1 MKRFYFYS
9 YLFTLVIIGCGPEL
23 RTVVERD
30 KYNRIVLEAELK
42 GEVDTNWVKL
52 HTYHF
57 IGPSTDGP
65 PLETAKEAQSD
76 VSVDDSGNL
85 AWGAEEPPAPEPISS
100 EPPLD
105 DTPPDTGQVVQDFTI
120 TVDSTKKTFSS
131 FAKGR
136 REGEWKTWYAN
147 GQLKTYY
154 TYIKDQIEGVYTY
167 YDSIGTTIKT
177 ETYKKSILE
186 GITSDFNENSTLRMT
201 TNYKKGLKE
210 GLQKEFIEGVVLIE
224 QRTFKKDSLDG
235 EWTSWHDNGTK
246 KVVRVYKNGEPRGNW
261 LFYDEKGAWMRE
273 QQYKKGLADGIWS
286 FYDRDRFK
294 VFHYYTLGELVA
306 EYTEAKWP
314 NGQIKEDPPTFNK
327 EGQLHGTRIGYWANG
342 STRYTMDYKKGKKDG
357 DEIRYDSTGVL
368 IFEVRYDK
376 GIRNGMEKEY
386 YGNGNPKRLARYK
399 DNILD
404 GMEKEYYMN
413 GDPKRLASYKDGK
426 LNGKTE
432 LFDSLGVKTETIAY
446 KDSLRNGKTTLWWP
460 NGEAYQRFTYENDIL
475 EGKFEEWD
483 SLGTDIVK
491 GSYTN
496 GVRHKKWLYYDSE
509 GRRDKF
515 VFLDMDSVIT
525 DYKFKYYPNWQLVE
539 EPGFDDRGLYDGK
552 WESFYIDGAT
562 SKKFSYTEGKRDKI
576 WMSYYQDGR
585 RENYTFYTLDTLI
598 TDYDFTYYQNLQI
611 MEEPKFSKDGLFD
624 GKWEQFY
631 EGGETKKTY
640 SYERNLK
647 NKIWMSYYQDGR
659 RENYTFYTLDTL
671 ITDYDFTYYQ
681 NLQIMEEPKFSKDG
695 LFDGKWEQ
703 FHQDGE
709 TKMTFSYDRNKK
721 DQIWMSYFPDNR
733 RQNYTFYN
741 QDTLITN
748 YDFKYYDNIKIVD
761 NPDYYDYEYY
771 MNLQVVEK
779 PRYDNLQIIEEP
791 KFDKNGLYDGK
802 WESFFGD
809 GDQWRTFFYEEGLKV
824 KLWSVFFDSTG
835 VRHSET
841 NYENDLRHGQY
852 QEWYENIIVRP
863 KEEGL
868 YKEGVK
874 DLLWSYWNE
883 FQEKRFEEWRDGV
896 LYDSFQYE
904 YYPNGQVKEEPSYK
918 DRRKHGDWVRYF
930 PNGDIM
936 GTRTFKAGLKEG
948 LWIEYYKNPP
958 GDRDDIIAWK
968 GKYVADK
975 KEGKWEWFWLNQEK
989 QRVDNYKKGEMTS
1002 EKCFERD
1009 GSGQT
1014 RDCSEVRYE
1023 SSR

>member
-23 RTVVERD
+23 RTVIERD
-30 KYNRIVLEAELK
+30 KYNRIILEAELK
-42 GEVDTNWVKL
+42 GEIDTNWVKL

-76 VSVDDSGNL
+76 ISVDDSGNL
-85 AWGAEEPPAPEPISS
+85 AWGAEEPAIPAKETPQAPEEDIAI
-100 EPPLD
+100 
-105 DTPPDTGQVVQDFTI
+105 DTGKVVQDFTI

-136 REGEWKTWYAN
+136 REGEWKTWYPN

-154 TYIKDQIEGVYTY
+154 TYIKDQIEGTYTY
-167 YDSIGTTIKT
+167 YDSIGTTIRT
-177 ETYKKSILE
+177 ETYKKSVLE
-186 GITSDFNENSTLRMT
+186 GITSDFNENSTLKMT
-201 TNYKKGLKE
+201 TEYKKGLKD
-210 GLQKEFIEGVVLIE
+210 GIQKEFIEGVVLIE

-235 EWTSWHDNGTK
+235 EWTSWHDNGTRM
-246 KVVRVYKNGEPRGNW
+246 VTRVYKNGAPRGNW

-273 QQYKKGLADGIWS
+273 QQYKKGLADGIWT
-286 FYDRDRFK
+286 FYDRDGFK

-314 NGQIKEDPPTFNK
+314 NGQIKEEPPTFNK
-327 EGQLHGTRIGYWANG
+327 EGQLHGTRIGYWSDG

-376 GIRNGMEKEY
+376 GIRNGLEKEY
-386 YGNGNPKRLARYK
+386 YVNGNPKRIARYK
-399 DNILD
+399 DNKLD
-404 GMEKEYYMN
+404 
-413 GDPKRLASYKDGK
+413 
-426 LNGKTE
+426 GKTE

-446 KDSLRNGKTTLWWP
+446 KDSLRNGKSTLWWP
-460 NGEAYQRFTYENDIL
+460 NGKPYQRFTYENDIL
-475 EGKFEEWD
+475 EGKYEEWD
-483 SLGTDIVK
+483 SLGADIVK
-491 GSYTN
+491 GIYTQ

-515 VFLDMDSVIT
+515 IFLDMDSIIT

-562 SKKFSYTEGKRDKI
+562 SKKFFYDKGKRDQI

-585 RENYTFYTLDTLI
+585 RENYTFYALDTLI
-598 TDYDFTYYQNLQI
+598 TDYDFTYYKNLQI

-631 EGGETKKTY
+631 QDGETKMTFNY
-640 SYERNLK
+640 DRNK
-647 NKIWMSYYQDGR
+647 KDQIWMSYYQDGR
-659 RENYTFYTLDTL
+659 RENYTFYALDTL
-671 ITDYDFTYYQ
+671 ITDYDFTYYK

-703 FHQDGE
+703 FYQDGE
-709 TKMTFSYDRNKK
+709 TKMTFTYDRNKK

-741 QDTLITN
+741 QDTLITD

-761 NPDYYDYEYY
+761 NPDYYDYTYY
-771 MNLQVVEK
+771 MNLEIVEE
-779 PRYDNLQIIEEP
+779 PRYDNMQIVEEP

-802 WESFFGD
+802 WESYFED
-809 GDQWRTFFYEEGLKV
+809 GDDWRTFYYENGIKV
-824 KLWSVFFDSTG
+824 KLWSVFYDSTG
-835 VRHSET
+835 TRHSET
-841 NYENDLRHGQY
+841 NYENDLKHGQY
-852 QEWYENIIVRP
+852 QEWYQDIIVKP

-868 YKEGVK
+868 YKEDVK
-874 DLLWSYWNE
+874 DLLWTYWNE

-896 LYDSFQYE
+896 LYDSFEYE
-904 YYPNGQVKEEPSYK
+904 YYDNGQVKEEPSYK
-918 DRRKHGDWVRYF
+918 DRKKHGDWVRYF
-930 PNGDIM
+930 PDGSIM

-948 LWIEYYKNPP
+948 TWIEYYKNLP

-975 KEGKWEWFWLNQEK
+975 REGKWEWFWLNQER

-1009 GSGQT
+1009 GSGST

>member
-23 RTVVERD
+23 RTVIERD
-30 KYNRIVLEAELK
+30 KYNRIILEAELK

-76 VSVDDSGNL
+76 ISVDDSGNL
-85 AWGAEEPPAPEPISS
+85 AWGVEEPAIPAKEPPQAPEEDIAI
-100 EPPLD
+100 
-105 DTPPDTGQVVQDFTI
+105 DTGKVAQDFTI

-136 REGEWKTWYAN
+136 REGEWKTWYPN

-154 TYIKDQIEGVYTY
+154 TYIKDQIEGTYIY
-167 YDSIGTTIKT
+167 YDSIGTTIRT
-177 ETYKKSILE
+177 ETYKKSVLE
-186 GITSDFNENSTLRMT
+186 GITSDFNENSTLKMT
-201 TNYKKGLKE
+201 TEYKKGLKD
-210 GLQKEFIEGVVLIE
+210 GIQKEFIEGVVLIE

-235 EWTSWHDNGTK
+235 EWTSWHDNGTR
-246 KVVRVYKNGEPRGNW
+246 KVTRVYKNGAPRGNW

-273 QQYKKGLADGIWS
+273 QQYKKGLADGIWT
-286 FYDRDRFK
+286 FYDRDGFK

-314 NGQIKEDPPTFNK
+314 NGQIKEEPPTFNK
-327 EGQLHGTRIGYWANG
+327 EGQLHGTRIGYWSDG

-376 GIRNGMEKEY
+376 GIRNGLEKEY
-386 YGNGNPKRLARYK
+386 YVNGNPKRIARYK
-399 DNILD
+399 DNKLD
-404 GMEKEYYMN
+404 
-413 GDPKRLASYKDGK
+413 
-426 LNGKTE
+426 GKTE

-446 KDSLRNGKTTLWWP
+446 KDSLRNGKSTLWWP
-460 NGEAYQRFTYENDIL
+460 NGKPYQRFTYENDIL
-475 EGKFEEWD
+475 EGKYEEWD
-483 SLGTDIVK
+483 SLGADIVK
-491 GSYTN
+491 GIYTQ

-515 VFLDMDSVIT
+515 IFLDMDSIIT

-562 SKKFSYTEGKRDKI
+562 SKKFFYDKGKRDQI

-585 RENYTFYTLDTLI
+585 RENYTFYALDTLI
-598 TDYDFTYYQNLQI
+598 TDYDFTYYKNLQI

-631 EGGETKKTY
+631 
-640 SYERNLK
+640 
-647 NKIWMSYYQDGR
+647 
-659 RENYTFYTLDTL
+659 
-671 ITDYDFTYYQ
+671 
-681 NLQIMEEPKFSKDG
+681 
-695 LFDGKWEQ
+695 
-703 FHQDGE
+703 QDGE
-709 TKMTFSYDRNKK
+709 TKMTFNYDRNKK

-741 QDTLITN
+741 QDTLITD

-761 NPDYYDYEYY
+761 NPDYYDYTYY
-771 MNLQVVEK
+771 MNLEIVEE
-779 PRYDNLQIIEEP
+779 PRYDNMQIVEEP

-802 WESFFGD
+802 WESYFED
-809 GDQWRTFFYEEGLKV
+809 GDDWRTFYYENGIKV
-824 KLWSVFFDSTG
+824 KLWSVFYDSTG
-835 VRHSET
+835 TRHSET
-841 NYENDLRHGQY
+841 NYENDLKHGQY
-852 QEWYENIIVRP
+852 QEWYQDIIVKP

-868 YKEGVK
+868 YKEDVK
-874 DLLWSYWNE
+874 DLLWTYWNE

-896 LYDSFQYE
+896 LYDSFEYE
-904 YYPNGQVKEEPSYK
+904 YYDNGQVKEEPSYK
-918 DRRKHGDWVRYF
+918 DRKKHGDWVRYF
-930 PNGDIM
+930 PDGSIM

-948 LWIEYYKNPP
+948 TWIEYYKNLP
-958 GDRDDIIAWK
+958 GDRDDIVAWK

-975 KEGKWEWFWLNQEK
+975 REGKWEWFWLNQER

-1009 GSGQT
+1009 GSGST

>member
-1 MKRFYFYS
+1 MKRFYLYS
-9 YLFTLVIIGCGPEL
+9 YIATLLIIGCGPEL

-30 KYNRIVLEAELK
+30 KYNRIILEAELK

-57 IGPSTDGP
+57 MGPSTDGP
-65 PLETAKEAQSD
+65 PLDETASTQTD
-76 VSVDDSGNL
+76 MSVDDSGNL
-85 AWGAEEPPAPEPISS
+85 AWGAEEETVEANNEATDISEES
-100 EPPLD
+100 
-105 DTPPDTGQVVQDFTI
+105 TADTGEVVQDFTI

-136 REGEWKTWYAN
+136 KEGDWKTWHAN
-147 GQLKTYY
+147 GQLKTHY

-167 YDSIGTTIKT
+167 YDSVGTTIKT

-186 GITSDFNENSTLRMT
+186 GVTSEFNENGTLHIT
-201 TNYKKGLKE
+201 TEYKKGLKE

-235 EWTSWHDNGTK
+235 EWTSWHDNGTQ
-246 KVVRVYKNGEPRGNW
+246 KVVRVYKNGSPRGNW
-261 LFYDEKGAWMRE
+261 TFYDEKGAWMRE
-273 QQYKKGLADGIWS
+273 QQYKKGLADGIWT
-286 FYDRDRFK
+286 FYDREGFK

-314 NGQIKEDPPTFNK
+314 NGQIKEEPPTFNK
-327 EGQLHGTRIGYWANG
+327 EGQLHGTRIGYWADG

-386 YGNGNPKRLARYK
+386 YSNGNPKRLAKYK
-399 DNILD
+399 DN
-404 GMEKEYYMN
+404 
-413 GDPKRLASYKDGK
+413 K

-475 EGKFEEWD
+475 EGRFEEWD

-491 GSYTN
+491 GTYTG

-515 VFLDMDSVIT
+515 VFLDMDSIIT

-539 EPGFDDRGLYDGK
+539 EPGFNDRGLYDGK

-562 SKKFSYTEGKRDKI
+562 SKKFSYTEGKRDKV

-585 RENYTFYTLDTLI
+585 RENYTFYTQDSLI
-598 TDYDFTYYQNLQI
+598 TDYDFTYYANLQI
-611 MEEPKFSKDGLFD
+611 KEEPKFSKDGLFD

-631 EGGETKKTY
+631 E
-640 SYERNLK
+640 
-647 NKIWMSYYQDGR
+647 
-659 RENYTFYTLDTL
+659 
-671 ITDYDFTYYQ
+671 
-681 NLQIMEEPKFSKDG
+681 
-695 LFDGKWEQ
+695 
-703 FHQDGE
+703 DGE
-709 TKMTFSYDRNKK
+709 TKMTFSYDRSKK
-721 DQIWMSYFPDNR
+721 DQIWMSYFNDNR

-741 QDTLITN
+741 QDTLITD

-761 NPDYYDYEYY
+761 DPDLYDYEYY
-771 MNLQVVEK
+771 MNLEIIEK
-779 PRYDNLQIIEEP
+779 PRNDNLQIVEEP
-791 KFDKNGLYDGK
+791 SFGKNGLFDGK
-802 WESFFGD
+802 WESFFAD
-809 GDQWRTFFYEEGLKV
+809 GDQWRTFHYEDGLKV
-824 KLWSVFFDSTG
+824 KLWSVFYDSTG
-835 VRHSET
+835 TRHSET
-841 NYENDLRHGQY
+841 NYENDMKNGQY
-852 QEWYENIIVRP
+852 QEWYENIIIRP
-863 KEEGL
+863 RAEGL
-868 YKEGVK
+868 YKDDVK
-874 DLLWSYWNE
+874 DLLWTFWNE
-883 FQEKRFEEWRDGV
+883 FQEKRFEEWRDGI
-896 LYDSFQYE
+896 LYDSFEYE

-918 DRRKHGDWVRYF
+918 DRKKHGDWVRYF
-930 PNGDIM
+930 PDGSVM
-936 GTRTFKAGLKEG
+936 GTRTFVAGLKEG

-958 GDRDDIIAWK
+958 GNRDDIVAWQ
-968 GKYVADK
+968 GKYVSDK
-975 KEGKWEWFWLNQEK
+975 REGKWEWFWLNQEK
-989 QRVDNYKKGEMTS
+989 QRVDSYKKGEMTS

-1009 GSGQT
+1009 GSGST
-1014 RDCSEVRYE
+1014 RDCSEVRFQ
-1023 SSR
+1023 SNR

>member
-1 MKRFYFYS
+1 MKRFYIYS
-9 YLFTLVIIGCGPEL
+9 YIVTLLIIGCGPEL

-30 KYNRIVLEAELK
+30 KYNRIILEAELK

-57 IGPSTDGP
+57 MGPSTDGP
-65 PLETAKEAQSD
+65 PLDETASTQTD
-76 VSVDDSGNL
+76 MSVDDSGNL
-85 AWGAEEPPAPEPISS
+85 AWGAEEETVEANNEATDISEES
-100 EPPLD
+100 
-105 DTPPDTGQVVQDFTI
+105 TADTGEVVQDFTI

-136 REGEWKTWYAN
+136 KEGDWKTWHAN
-147 GQLKTYY
+147 GQLKTHY

-167 YDSIGTTIKT
+167 YDSVGTTIKT

-186 GITSDFNENSTLRMT
+186 GVTSEFNENGTLHIT
-201 TNYKKGLKE
+201 TEYKKGLKE

-246 KVVRVYKNGEPRGNW
+246 KVVRVYKNGSPRGNW
-261 LFYDEKGAWMRE
+261 TFYDEKGAWMRE
-273 QQYKKGLADGIWS
+273 QQYKKGLADGIWT
-286 FYDRDRFK
+286 FYDREGFK

-314 NGQIKEDPPTFNK
+314 NGQIKEEPPTFNK
-327 EGQLHGTRIGYWANG
+327 EGQLHGTRIGYWADG

-386 YGNGNPKRLARYK
+386 YSNGNPKRLAKYK
-399 DNILD
+399 DN
-404 GMEKEYYMN
+404 
-413 GDPKRLASYKDGK
+413 K

-475 EGKFEEWD
+475 EGRFEEWD

-491 GSYTN
+491 GTYTG

-515 VFLDMDSVIT
+515 VFLDMDSIIT

-539 EPGFDDRGLYDGK
+539 EPGFNDRGLYDGK

-562 SKKFSYTEGKRDKI
+562 SKKFSYTEGKRDKV

-585 RENYTFYTLDTLI
+585 RENYTFYTRDSLI
-598 TDYDFTYYQNLQI
+598 TDYDFTYYANLQI
-611 MEEPKFSKDGLFD
+611 KEEPKFSKDGLFD

-631 EGGETKKTY
+631 E
-640 SYERNLK
+640 
-647 NKIWMSYYQDGR
+647 
-659 RENYTFYTLDTL
+659 
-671 ITDYDFTYYQ
+671 
-681 NLQIMEEPKFSKDG
+681 
-695 LFDGKWEQ
+695 
-703 FHQDGE
+703 DGE
-709 TKMTFSYDRNKK
+709 TKMTFSYDRSKK
-721 DQIWMSYFPDNR
+721 DQIWMSYFNDNR

-741 QDTLITN
+741 QDTLITD

-761 NPDYYDYEYY
+761 DPDLYDYEYY
-771 MNLQVVEK
+771 MNLEIIEK
-779 PRYDNLQIIEEP
+779 PRNDNLQIVEEP
-791 KFDKNGLYDGK
+791 SFGKNGLFDGK
-802 WESFFGD
+802 WESFFAD
-809 GDQWRTFFYEEGLKV
+809 GDQWRTFHYEDGLKV
-824 KLWSVFFDSTG
+824 KLWSVFYDSTG
-835 VRHSET
+835 TRHSET
-841 NYENDLRHGQY
+841 NYENDMKNGQY
-852 QEWYENIIVRP
+852 QEWYENIIIRP
-863 KEEGL
+863 RAEGL
-868 YKEGVK
+868 YKDDVK
-874 DLLWSYWNE
+874 DLLWTFWNE
-883 FQEKRFEEWRDGV
+883 FQEKRFEEWRDGI
-896 LYDSFQYE
+896 LYDSFEYE

-930 PNGDIM
+930 PDGSVM
-936 GTRTFKAGLKEG
+936 GTRTFVAGLKEG

-958 GDRDDIIAWK
+958 GNRDDIVAWQ
-968 GKYVADK
+968 GKYVSDK
-975 KEGKWEWFWLNQEK
+975 REGKWEWFWLNQEK
-989 QRVDNYKKGEMTS
+989 QRVDSYKKGEMTS

-1009 GSGQT
+1009 GSGST
-1014 RDCSEVRYE
+1014 RDCSEVRFQ
-1023 SSR
+1023 SNR

>member
-1 MKRFYFYS
+1 MKRIYFYS
-9 YLFTLVIIGCGPEL
+9 YLLTLVIIGCGPEL

-30 KYNRIVLEAELK
+30 KYNRIILEAELK

-65 PLETAKEAQSD
+65 PIGPQTDSPSD
-76 VSVDDSGNL
+76 MNVDDSGNL
-85 AWGAEEPPAPEPISS
+85 AWGAEEELEAEVKKI
-100 EPPLD
+100 E
-105 DTPPDTGQVVQDFTI
+105 DTLNDVTNDTGQVVQDFTI

-136 REGEWKTWYAN
+136 REGEWKTWYPN
-147 GQLKTYY
+147 GQIKTYY
-154 TYIKDQIEGVYTY
+154 TYIKDQIEGTYTY
-167 YDSIGTTIKT
+167 YDSIGTTIRT
-177 ETYKKSILE
+177 ETYKKSVLE
-186 GITSDFNENSTLRMT
+186 GITSDFNENSTLKMT
-201 TNYKKGLKE
+201 TEYKKGLKD
-210 GLQKEFIEGVVLIE
+210 GIQKEFIEGVVLIE

-235 EWTSWHDNGTK
+235 EWTSWHDNGTRM
-246 KVVRVYKNGEPRGNW
+246 VTRVYKNGAPRGNW

-273 QQYKKGLADGIWS
+273 QQYKKGLADGIWT
-286 FYDRDRFK
+286 FYDRDGFK

-314 NGQIKEDPPTFNK
+314 NGQIKEEPPTFNK
-327 EGQLHGTRIGYWANG
+327 EGQLHGTRIGYWSDG

-376 GIRNGMEKEY
+376 GIRNGLEKEY
-386 YGNGNPKRLARYK
+386 YVNGNPKRIARYK
-399 DNILD
+399 DNKLD
-404 GMEKEYYMN
+404 
-413 GDPKRLASYKDGK
+413 
-426 LNGKTE
+426 GKTE

-446 KDSLRNGKTTLWWP
+446 KDSLRNGKSTLWWP
-460 NGEAYQRFTYENDIL
+460 NGKPYQRFTYENDIL
-475 EGKFEEWD
+475 EGKYEEWD
-483 SLGTDIVK
+483 SLGADIVK
-491 GSYTN
+491 GIYTQ

-515 VFLDMDSVIT
+515 IFLDMDSIIT

-562 SKKFSYTEGKRDKI
+562 SKKFFYDKGKRDQI

-585 RENYTFYTLDTLI
+585 RENYTFYALDTLI
-598 TDYDFTYYQNLQI
+598 TDYDFTYYKNLQI

-631 EGGETKKTY
+631 
-640 SYERNLK
+640 
-647 NKIWMSYYQDGR
+647 
-659 RENYTFYTLDTL
+659 
-671 ITDYDFTYYQ
+671 
-681 NLQIMEEPKFSKDG
+681 
-695 LFDGKWEQ
+695 
-703 FHQDGE
+703 QDGE
-709 TKMTFSYDRNKK
+709 TKMTFNYDRNKK

-741 QDTLITN
+741 QDTLITD

-761 NPDYYDYEYY
+761 NPDYYDYTYY
-771 MNLQVVEK
+771 MNLEIVEE
-779 PRYDNLQIIEEP
+779 PRYDNMQIVEEP

-802 WESFFGD
+802 WESYFED
-809 GDQWRTFFYEEGLKV
+809 GDDWRTFYYENGIKV
-824 KLWSVFFDSTG
+824 KLWSVFYDSTG
-835 VRHSET
+835 TRHSET
-841 NYENDLRHGQY
+841 NYENDLKHGQY
-852 QEWYENIIVRP
+852 QEWYQDIIVKP

-868 YKEGVK
+868 YKEDVK
-874 DLLWSYWNE
+874 DLLWTYWNE

-896 LYDSFQYE
+896 LYDSFEYE
-904 YYPNGQVKEEPSYK
+904 YYDNGQVKEEPSYK
-918 DRRKHGDWVRYF
+918 DRKKHGDWVRYF
-930 PNGDIM
+930 PDGSIM

-948 LWIEYYKNPP
+948 TWIEYYKNLP

-975 KEGKWEWFWLNQEK
+975 REGKWEWFWLNQER

-1009 GSGQT
+1009 GSGST

>member
-1 MKRFYFYS
+1 MKRFYIYS
-9 YLFTLVIIGCGPEL
+9 YILTLVIISCGPEL
-23 RTVVERD
+23 KTVIERD
-30 KYNRIVLEAELK
+30 KFNRIILEAELK

-65 PLETAKEAQSD
+65 PLDNTKSSEED
-76 VSVDDSGNL
+76 MSVDGSGNL
-85 AWGAEEPPAPEPISS
+85 AWGAEEEAIE
-100 EPPLD
+100 
-105 DTPPDTGQVVQDFTI
+105 TKNPDTDSTEEATVDTGEVVQDFTI

-136 REGEWKTWYAN
+136 REGDWKTWHPN
-147 GQLKTYY
+147 GQLKTHY
-154 TYIKDQIEGVYTY
+154 TYIKDQIEGMYTY
-167 YDSIGTTIKT
+167 YDSVGTTIKT

-186 GITSDFNENSTLRMT
+186 GVVSVFNENGTLHIT
-201 TNYKKGLKE
+201 TEYKKGLKSGFE
-210 GLQKEFIEGVVLIE
+210 KEFIEGVVLIE

-246 KVVRVYKNGEPRGNW
+246 KVVRVYKNGTPKGNW
-261 LFYDEKGAWMRE
+261 TFYDEKGAWMRE
-273 QQYKKGLADGIWS
+273 EQYKKGLADGIWT
-286 FYDRDRFK
+286 FYDREGFK

-314 NGQIKEDPPTFNK
+314 NGQIKEEPPTFNK
-327 EGQLHGTRIGYWANG
+327 EGQLHGTRIGYWADG

-386 YGNGNPKRLARYK
+386 YANGNPKRLAKYK
-399 DNILD
+399 DN
-404 GMEKEYYMN
+404 
-413 GDPKRLASYKDGK
+413 K

-446 KDSLRNGKTTLWWP
+446 KDSLRNGKTTHWWP
-460 NGEAYQRFTYENDIL
+460 NGEAYQRFTYENDVL
-475 EGKFEEWD
+475 EGRFEEWD

-515 VFLDMDSVIT
+515 VFLDMDSIIT

-539 EPGFDDRGLYDGK
+539 EPGFNDRGLYDGK

-562 SKKFSYTEGKRDKI
+562 SKKFSYAEGKRDKI
-576 WMSYYQDGR
+576 WMAYYQDGR
-585 RENYTFYTLDTLI
+585 RENYTFYAQDSLV
-598 TDYDFTYYQNLQI
+598 TDYDFTYYKNLQI
-611 MEEPKFSKDGLFD
+611 KEEPNFNKEGLFD

-631 EGGETKKTY
+631 E
-640 SYERNLK
+640 
-647 NKIWMSYYQDGR
+647 
-659 RENYTFYTLDTL
+659 
-671 ITDYDFTYYQ
+671 
-681 NLQIMEEPKFSKDG
+681 
-695 LFDGKWEQ
+695 
-703 FHQDGE
+703 DGE
-709 TKMTFSYDRNKK
+709 TKMTFSYDQSKK
-721 DQIWMSYFPDNR
+721 DKIWMAYFPDNR

-741 QDTLITN
+741 QDTLITD
-748 YDFKYYDNIKIVD
+748 YDYKYYDNIKIVND
-761 NPDYYDYEYY
+761 PDLYDYAYY
-771 MNLQVVEK
+771 MNLEIVEN
-779 PRYDNLQIIEEP
+779 PRYDNLQIVEEP
-791 KFDKNGLYDGK
+791 SFGKNGLFDGK
-802 WESFFGD
+802 WESFFED
-809 GDQWRTFFYEEGLKV
+809 GDQWRTFHYEEGLKV
-824 KLWSVFFDSTG
+824 KMWSVFYDSTG
-835 VRHSET
+835 TRHSET
-841 NYENDLRHGQY
+841 NYENDLKHGQY
-852 QEWYENIIVRP
+852 QEWYENIIIRP
-863 KEEGL
+863 LAEGL
-868 YKEGVK
+868 YKEDVK
-874 DLLWSYWNE
+874 DLLWTFWNE
-883 FQEKRFEEWRDGV
+883 FQEKRFEEWRDGI
-896 LYDSFQYE
+896 LYDSFEYE

-930 PNGDIM
+930 PDGSVM

-958 GDRDDIIAWK
+958 GNRDDIVAWQ

-975 KEGKWEWFWLNQEK
+975 REGKWEWFWLNQEK
-989 QRVDNYKKGEMTS
+989 QRVDSYKKGEMIS

-1009 GSGQT
+1009 GSGST
-1014 RDCSEVRYE
+1014 RDCSEVRFD

>member
-30 KYNRIVLEAELK
+30 TYNRIILEAELK

-57 IGPSTDGP
+57 IGPSTNGP

-76 VSVDDSGNL
+76 VSVDDNGNL
-85 AWGAEEPPAPEPISS
+85 AWGAEEPSTPEPISA
-100 EPPLD
+100 EPPLE

-136 REGEWKTWYAN
+136 KEGEWKTWHAN

-154 TYIKDQIEGVYTY
+154 TYIKDQIEGTYTY

-201 TNYKKGLKE
+201 TNYKKGLKD

-246 KVVRVYKNGEPRGNW
+246 KVVRVYKNGVPRGNW

-386 YGNGNPKRLARYK
+386 YANGNPKRLARYK

-446 KDSLRNGKTTLWWP
+446 KDSIRSGKTTLWWP
-460 NGEAYQRFTYENDIL
+460 NGKAYQRLTYENDIL

-491 GSYTN
+491 GSYTD

-515 VFLDMDSVIT
+515 VFLDMDSIIT

-539 EPGFDDRGLYDGK
+539 EPSFDDRGLYDGK

-576 WMSYYQDGR
+576 WMSYYQDAR
-585 RENYTFYTLDTLI
+585 RENYTFYALDTLI
-598 TDYDFTYYQNLQI
+598 TDYDFTYYNNLQI

-631 EGGETKKTY
+631 E
-640 SYERNLK
+640 
-647 NKIWMSYYQDGR
+647 
-659 RENYTFYTLDTL
+659 
-671 ITDYDFTYYQ
+671 
-681 NLQIMEEPKFSKDG
+681 
-695 LFDGKWEQ
+695 
-703 FHQDGE
+703 DGE
-709 TKMTFSYDRNKK
+709 TKMTFSYDRNNK

-771 MNLQVVEK
+771 MNLQIVEK

-802 WESFFGD
+802 WESFFENGD
-809 GDQWRTFFYEEGLKV
+809 PWRTFFYEEGLKV

-883 FQEKRFEEWRDGV
+883 FQEKRFEEWRDGI
-896 LYDSFQYE
+896 LYDSFEYE

-936 GTRTFKAGLKEG
+936 GTRTFKVGLKEG

>member
-1 MKRFYFYS
+1 MNRFYIYS
-9 YLFTLVIIGCGPEL
+9 YILTLVIVGCGPEL

-30 KYNRIVLEAELK
+30 KFNRIILEAELK

-65 PLETAKEAQSD
+65 PIDNATSSQND

-85 AWGAEEPPAPEPISS
+85 AWGAEEEVAEPNNNASESTGETPA
-100 EPPLD
+100 
-105 DTPPDTGQVVQDFTI
+105 DTGEVVQDFTI

-136 REGEWKTWYAN
+136 REGDWKTWHPN
-147 GQLKTYY
+147 GQLKTHY
-154 TYIKDQIEGVYTY
+154 TYIKDQIEGMYTY
-167 YDSIGTTIKT
+167 YDSVGTTKKT

-186 GITSDFNENSTLRMT
+186 GVTSDFNDNGTLHMT
-201 TNYKKGLKE
+201 TEYKKNLKD

-224 QRTFKKDSLDG
+224 QRTYKKDSLDG
-235 EWTSWHDNGTK
+235 EWTSWHDSGTK
-246 KVVRVYKNGEPRGNW
+246 KVVRIYKNGTPKGNW
-261 LFYDEKGAWMRE
+261 IFYDEKGAWMRE
-273 QQYKKGLADGIWS
+273 EQYKKGLADGIWT
-286 FYDRDRFK
+286 FYDRDGFK

-314 NGQIKEDPPTFNK
+314 NGQIKEEPPSFNK
-327 EGQLHGTRIGYWANG
+327 EGQLDGTRIGYWADG

-386 YGNGNPKRLARYK
+386 YSNGNPKRLARYK
-399 DNILD
+399 DNKLD
-404 GMEKEYYMN
+404 GMEKEYYSN
-413 GDPKRLASYKDGK
+413 GNEKRLASYKDNK
-426 LNGKTE
+426 LDGKTE

-460 NGEAYQRFTYENDIL
+460 NGEAYQRFTYEKDVL
-475 EGKFEEWD
+475 EGRFEEWD

-491 GSYTN
+491 GSYTD

-515 VFLDMDSVIT
+515 VFLDMDSTIT

-539 EPGFDDRGLYDGK
+539 EPGFNDRGLYDGK

-562 SKKFSYTEGKRDKI
+562 SKKFSYDEGKRDKI

-585 RENYTFYTLDTLI
+585 RENYTFYTQDSLV
-598 TDYDFTYYQNLQI
+598 TDYDFTYYVNLQI
-611 MEEPKFSKDGLFD
+611 KEEPKFSKEGLFD
-624 GKWEQFY
+624 GKWERFY
-631 EGGETKKTY
+631 E
-640 SYERNLK
+640 
-647 NKIWMSYYQDGR
+647 
-659 RENYTFYTLDTL
+659 
-671 ITDYDFTYYQ
+671 
-681 NLQIMEEPKFSKDG
+681 
-695 LFDGKWEQ
+695 
-703 FHQDGE
+703 DGE
-709 TKMTFSYDRNKK
+709 TKMTFTYDQSKK
-721 DQIWMSYFPDNR
+721 DKIWMSYFPDNR
-733 RQNYTFYN
+733 RQNYTYYKH
-741 QDTLITN
+741 DTLITD
-748 YDFKYYDNIKIVD
+748 YDFKYYDNIKITD
-761 NPDYYDYEYY
+761 NPDLYDYAYY
-771 MNLQVVEK
+771 MNLEIVEK
-779 PRYDNLQIIEEP
+779 PRYDNLQIVEEP
-791 KFDKNGLYDGK
+791 SFGKNGLFDGK
-802 WESFFGD
+802 WESFFED
-809 GDQWRTFFYEEGLKV
+809 GDQWRTFHYEEGLKV
-824 KLWSVFFDSTG
+824 KMWSVFYDSTG
-835 VRHSET
+835 TRHSET
-841 NYENDLRHGQY
+841 NYENDLKHGQY
-852 QEWYENIIVRP
+852 QEWYENIIIRP
-863 KEEGL
+863 RAEGL
-868 YKEGVK
+868 YKEDVK
-874 DLLWSYWNE
+874 DLLWTFWNE

-896 LYDSFQYE
+896 LYDSFEYE

-930 PNGDIM
+930 PDGSVM
-936 GTRTFKAGLKEG
+936 GTRTFEAGLKEG

-958 GDRDDIIAWK
+958 GNRDDIVAWQ

-975 KEGKWEWFWLNQEK
+975 REGKWEWFWLNQEK
-989 QRVDNYKKGEMTS
+989 QRVDSYKKGEMTS

-1009 GSGQT
+1009 GSGST
-1014 RDCSEVRYE
+1014 RDCSEVRFE

>member
-1 MKRFYFYS
+1 MKRIYFYS
-9 YLFTLVIIGCGPEL
+9 YLLTLAIIGCGPEL

-30 KYNRIVLEAELK
+30 KYNRIILEAELK

-57 IGPSTDGP
+57 VGPSRDGP
-65 PLETAKEAQSD
+65 PIETPSEKSAD
-76 VSVDDSGNL
+76 INVDDSGNL
-85 AWGAEEPPAPEPISS
+85 AWGAEEPVDAS
-100 EPPLD
+100 ETESTND
-105 DTPPDTGQVVQDFTI
+105 VSDTVVDTGEVVQDFTI

-154 TYIKDQIEGVYTY
+154 TYIKDQIEGIYTY
-167 YDSIGTTIKT
+167 YDSAGTTIKT

-201 TNYKKGLKE
+201 TTYKKGLKE
-210 GLQKEFIEGVVLIE
+210 GPQKEFIEGVVLIE

-235 EWTSWHDNGTK
+235 EWTSWHDNGTQ
-246 KVVRVYKNGEPRGNW
+246 KVVRVYKNGQPRGNW
-261 LFYDEKGAWMRE
+261 MFYDPKGAWMRE
-273 QQYKKGLADGIWS
+273 EQYKKGLADGIWT
-286 FYDRDRFK
+286 FYDREGFK

-327 EGQLHGTRIGYWANG
+327 EGQLHGTRIGYWADG

-357 DEIRYDSTGVL
+357 DEIRYDSSGVVV
-368 IFEVRYDK
+368 FEVRYDK
-376 GIRNGMEKEY
+376 GIRNGLEKEY
-386 YGNGNPKRLARYK
+386 YVNGNPKRVARYK
-399 DNILD
+399 DNKLD
-404 GMEKEYYMN
+404 
-413 GDPKRLASYKDGK
+413 
-426 LNGKTE
+426 GKTE

-446 KDSLRNGKTTLWWP
+446 KDSLRDGKTTLWWP
-460 NGEAYQRFTYENDIL
+460 NGEAYQRFTYEKDVL
-475 EGKFEEWD
+475 EGRFEEWD

-491 GSYTN
+491 GSYTA

-515 VFLDMDSVIT
+515 VFLDMDSIIT

-576 WMSYYQDGR
+576 WMSYFQDGR
-585 RENYTFYTLDTLI
+585 RENYTFYDQDTLV
-598 TDYDFTYYQNLQI
+598 TDYDFTYYPNLQI
-611 MEEPKFSKDGLFD
+611 KEEPKFSKDGLFD

-631 EGGETKKTY
+631 E
-640 SYERNLK
+640 
-647 NKIWMSYYQDGR
+647 
-659 RENYTFYTLDTL
+659 
-671 ITDYDFTYYQ
+671 
-681 NLQIMEEPKFSKDG
+681 
-695 LFDGKWEQ
+695 
-703 FHQDGE
+703 DGE

-733 RQNYTFYN
+733 RENFTFYN
-741 QDTLITN
+741 QDTLVTD
-748 YDFKYYDNIKIVD
+748 YDFKYYDNIKIVE
-761 NPDYYDYEYY
+761 NPDFYSYEYY
-771 MNLQVVEK
+771 MNLQTVET
-779 PRYDNLQIIEEP
+779 PRYDNIQIVEEP
-791 KFDKNGLYDGK
+791 SFGKNGLFDGK
-802 WESFFGD
+802 WESFFEN
-809 GDQWRTFFYEEGLKV
+809 GDQWRTFHYEDGLKV
-824 KLWSVFFDSTG
+824 KLWSVFYDSTG
-835 VRHSET
+835 MRHSET

-852 QEWYENIIVRP
+852 QEWYENIVIRP
-863 KEEGL
+863 RAEGL

-874 DLLWSYWNE
+874 DLLWTFWNE

-896 LYDSFQYE
+896 LYDTFEYE
-904 YYPNGQVKEEPSYK
+904 YYSNGQVKEEPSYK
-918 DRRKHGDWVRYF
+918 DRKKHGDWVRYF
-930 PNGDIM
+930 PNGDVM
-936 GTRTFKAGLKEG
+936 GTRTFVAGLKEG

-958 GDRDDIIAWK
+958 GERDDIIAWK
-968 GKYVADK
+968 GKYVSDK
-975 KEGKWEWFWLNQEK
+975 REGKWEWFWLNQER
-989 QRVDNYKKGEMTS
+989 QRVDSYKKGEMTS

-1009 GSGQT
+1009 GSGSS
-1014 RDCSEVRYE
+1014 RDCSEVRYDGT
-1023 SSR
+1023 R

>member
-30 KYNRIVLEAELK
+30 TYNRIILEAELK

-57 IGPSTDGP
+57 IGPSTNGP

-76 VSVDDSGNL
+76 VSVDDNGNL
-85 AWGAEEPPAPEPISS
+85 AWGAEEPSTPEPINA
-100 EPPLD
+100 EPPLE

-136 REGEWKTWYAN
+136 KEGEWKTWHAN

-154 TYIKDQIEGVYTY
+154 TYIKDQIEGTYTY

-201 TNYKKGLKE
+201 TNYKKGLKD

-246 KVVRVYKNGEPRGNW
+246 KVVRVYKNGVPRGNW

-386 YGNGNPKRLARYK
+386 YANGNPKRLARYK

-446 KDSLRNGKTTLWWP
+446 KDSLRSGKTTLWWP
-460 NGEAYQRFTYENDIL
+460 NGKAYQRLTYENDIL

-491 GSYTN
+491 GSYTD

-515 VFLDMDSVIT
+515 VFLDMDSIIT

-576 WMSYYQDGR
+576 WMSYYQDAR
-585 RENYTFYTLDTLI
+585 RENYTFYALDTLI
-598 TDYDFTYYQNLQI
+598 TDYDFTYYNNLQI

-640 SYERNLK
+640 LYERNQK
-647 NKIWMSYYQDGR
+647 NKIWMSYYQDAR
-659 RENYTFYTLDTL
+659 RENYTFYALDTL
-671 ITDYDFTYYQ
+671 ITDYDFTYYN

-703 FHQDGE
+703 FYEDGE
-709 TKMTFSYDRNKK
+709 TKMTFSYDRNNK

-771 MNLQVVEK
+771 MNLQIVEK

-791 KFDKNGLYDGK
+791 EFDKNGLYDGK
-802 WESFFGD
+802 WESFFENGD
-809 GDQWRTFFYEEGLKV
+809 PWRTFFYEEGLKV

-883 FQEKRFEEWRDGV
+883 FQEKRFEEWRDGI
-896 LYDSFQYE
+896 LYDSFEYE

-936 GTRTFKAGLKEG
+936 GTRTFKVGLKEG

-968 GKYVADK
+968 GKYVTDK

>member
-65 PLETAKEAQSD
+65 PLEKAKEAQSD
-76 VSVDDSGNL
+76 VSVDESGNL

-154 TYIKDQIEGVYTY
+154 TYIKDQIEGIYTY

-286 FYDRDRFK
+286 FYDRDGFK

-624 GKWEQFY
+624 GKWEQF
-631 EGGETKKTY
+631 
-640 SYERNLK
+640 
-647 NKIWMSYYQDGR
+647 
-659 RENYTFYTLDTL
+659 
-671 ITDYDFTYYQ
+671 
-681 NLQIMEEPKFSKDG
+681 
-695 LFDGKWEQ
+695 
-703 FHQDGE
+703 HQDGE

-802 WESFFGD
+802 WESFFED